1 MTEIK
6 LVIFDCDGVLINSEY
21 VAARHELRR
30 YGEFGLEMSVEEF
43 SARFSGMTGEA
54 IFRAVE
60 EALGRSLPEGL
71 HREIEAELDQAL
83 DAEAQLI
90 EGADTVLDRLDQAR
104 CICSNSAAGRL
115 KRMLEKVGLYDRF
128 RPYVFSARDL
138 DPPAPKP
145 APGIFL
151 KAMAE
156 FGVAPNETLVIEDLV
171 HGVAGAARAG
181 ARIVG
186 FTGGRH
192 TYPMHGEQLSQA
204 GAETVIGRLAD
215 LPAIVDAFGVWAGL
229 GAA

>member
-1 MTEIK
+1 MAEIK
-6 LVIFDCDGVLINSEY
+6 LVIFDCDGVLIDSEY
-21 VAARHELRR
+21 VALRHELRR
-30 YGEFGLEMSVEEF
+30 YGQFGLEMSVEEF
-43 SARFSGMTGEA
+43 SGRFSGMTGEA

-60 EALGRSLPEGL
+60 HELGRTLPEGL

-83 DAEAQLI
+83 DAEMQII

-104 CICSNSAAGRL
+104 CICSNSDADRL
-115 KRMLEKVGLYDRF
+115 KRMLAKAGLYDRF
-128 RPYVFSARDL
+128 RPYVFSSGEL

-145 APGIFL
+145 LPDIFL

-156 FGVAPNETLVIEDLV
+156 FGTAPNETLVIEDSV
-171 HGVAGAARAG
+171 HGVEGAARAG
-181 ARIVG
+181 ARVVG

-192 TYPMHGEQLSQA
+192 TYPMHGEHLSQA
-204 GAETVIGRLAD
+204 GAETVIGRLGE